1 MSSITTTKQEQDAID
16 ETDQTNHT
24 NNTNRDSFDIDEYYD
39 EDIELINQTR
49 YYTLQLEDEN
59 NVPCAITST
68 PLELDQEKHEIKLKI
83 HTMPY
88 IAGIF
93 VIDSNEYRILS
104 CNNAIA
110 RNLFGKSFD
119 RIRKP

>member
-1 MSSITTTKQEQDAID
+1 MSYSLNKELLEFHHNNEAEQDAID

-59 NVPCAITST
+59 NVPCAQ
-68 PLELDQEKHEIKLKI
+68 LQLH
-83 HTMPY
+83 
-88 IAGIF
+88 
-93 VIDSNEYRILS
+93 
-104 CNNAIA
+104 
-110 RNLFGKSFD
+110 
-119 RIRKP
+119 